1 MAHVSVGERIYLS
14 DVDDF
19 GYKTRT
25 MLGIK
30 NSAVCLSDTVKQRG
44 YLGVTADTHIVN
56 PVTQTNGLNEGV
68 LVPTDFRTV
77 GIEILDSKGISKL
90 IQGTMFTNFV
100 NNYTKEQRTQ
110 YVDSFNTLDKS
121 NASNVDNFVNQMITT
136 LS

>member
-56 PVTQTNGLNEGV
+56 PVTQTNGLNEEIP
-68 LVPTDFRTV
+68 VPTDFRTV
-77 GIEILDSKGISKL
+77 GIEILDSIGISKN

-110 YVDSFNTLDKS
+110 YVAAFNALDKTDS
-121 NASNVDNFVNQMITT
+121 TAVSNFVSQMIST